1 MLNNKQAQMV
11 SPLINNQQ
19 VWQGLEEYLNSLK
32 DLTVQGL
39 VTAQSEQEMFRLQ
52 GKLGLLETLIKLK
65 DNFNNVMKEKQN
77 G

>member
-1 MLNNKQAQMV
+1 
-11 SPLINNQQ
+11 
-19 VWQGLEEYLNSLK
+19 
-32 DLTVQGL
+32 LTVQGL